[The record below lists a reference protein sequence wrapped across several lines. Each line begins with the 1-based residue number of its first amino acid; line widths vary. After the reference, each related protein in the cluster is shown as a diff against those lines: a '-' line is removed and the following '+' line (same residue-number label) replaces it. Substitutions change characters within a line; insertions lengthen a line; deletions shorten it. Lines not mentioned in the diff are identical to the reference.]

1 VILAI
6 ETSTR
11 SFSAALFHERVI
23 GCVEHVN
30 EIARSQ
36 GVVGTVSRML
46 SGLGLTVG
54 DLKAVYACVG
64 PGSFTGIRI
73 GLAFA
78 NTLLQ
83 TRGIPLLGVPALD
96 LLAFEGGGWYNSA
109 VSLLRSRKSEAY
121 TALYRGGVR
130 VGEYLALGKEELHR
144 FLRDARPE
152 RLVCTEDDYGE
163 LGLRDVMGAVF
174 AHPRAVSVFSLA
186 EASGL
191 EPRHEYLKPIYARD
205 SHAIPHIHG

>member
-1 VILAI
+1 VILAV

-11 SFSAALFHERVI
+11 SFSVALFHERVI
-23 GCVEHVN
+23 GSVEQVN
-30 EIARSQ
+30 EMARSQ

-46 SGLGLTVG
+46 SGLGLAVN
-54 DLKAVYACVG
+54 DLEAVYAGVG

-83 TRGIPLLGVPALD
+83 TRGIPLLGVPTLD

-121 TALYRGGVR
+121 AALFRGGSR

-144 FLRDARPE
+144 FLREARPE
-152 RLVCTEDDYGE
+152 RLVCAEDDYKE
-163 LGLRDVMGAVF
+163 LGLEAVMGAVF
-174 AHPRAVSVFSLA
+174 AYPRAASVFSLV
-186 EASGL
+186 ETRGL
-191 EPRHEYLKPIYARD
+191 KPRHEYLKPLYVRD

>member
-1 VILAI
+1 MILAV

-23 GCVEHVN
+23 GCVEHLN

-36 GVVGTVSRML
+36 GIVGTVSRML
-46 SGLGLTVG
+46 SGLGLAVS
-54 DLKAVYACVG
+54 DLEAVYAGTG

-78 NTLLQ
+78 NALLQ
-83 TRGIPLLGVPALD
+83 TRGVPLLGVPTLD

-121 TALYRGGVR
+121 AALYRGGVR
-130 VGEYLALGKEELHR
+130 VGEYLALGREELHR
-144 FLRDARPE
+144 FLREARPE
-152 RLVCTEDDYGE
+152 RLVCSEDDYGE
-163 LGLRDVMGAVF
+163 LGLEAVMGAVF
-174 AHPRAVSVFSLA
+174 AYPRAASVFPLA

-191 EPRHEYLKPIYARD
+191 KPRREYLKPLYVRD
-205 SHAIPHIHG
+205 SHAISHIHG